1 MYFLQAAGEPLKLNY
16 AKNQYGPY
24 ADNLRHVLHAIEGHF
39 LVGYGDASRPVYA
52 TEPIEVL
59 PEAVPEAETFLVG
72 HPETVARIERT
83 LVLLS
88 GFETPYGAELLST
101 VHWVATHEA
110 AGHGVE
116 IDDVYRRI
124 TQWSNRKER
133 MFGTDHVDLAWQRLR
148 DHGWLSAPVPAQL

>member
-1 MYFLQAAGEPLKLNY
+1 M
-16 AKNQYGPY
+16 
-24 ADNLRHVLHAIEGHF
+24 
-39 LVGYGDASRPVYA
+39 
-52 TEPIEVL
+52 
-59 PEAVPEAETFLVG
+59 
-72 HPETVARIERT
+72 
-83 LVLLS
+83 S

-116 IDDVYRRI
+116 IDDVYRLI

-133 MFGTDHVDLAWQRLR
+133 MFGTDHVNLAWQRLR